1 VYSQFAAGENG
12 LINVCFGSVC
22 GPKSDIATCPKSAE
36 ADQEVRTKESGAR
49 EWRDS
54 SLPALA
60 RFGLSSRNPT
70 AVRPAPAG
78 SGEDFVSAIGSI
90 IDETRA
96 VPLSAASSLGLF
108 TLLLTSP

>member
-1 VYSQFAAGENG
+1 MR
-12 LINVCFGSVC
+12 
-22 GPKSDIATCPKSAE
+22 KWSAC
-36 ADQEVRTKESGAR
+36 ARSRPRGKTKESGTR

-54 SLPALA
+54 SLPVLV

-70 AVRPAPAG
+70 ACAHAPAAC
-78 SGEDFVSAIGSI
+78 GEDVVSAIGSI

-96 VPLSAASSLGLF
+96 VPLSAASSLGVF

>member
-1 VYSQFAAGENG
+1 MYVGSVRALAAG
-12 LINVCFGSVC
+12 CHRSC
-22 GPKSDIATCPKSAE
+22 G
-36 ADQEVRTKESGAR
+36 GGGR

-54 SLPALA
+54 TLPGLA

-70 AVRPAPAG
+70 AVRPTPAA
-78 SGEDFVSAIGSI
+78 SGEGFVSAIGSI